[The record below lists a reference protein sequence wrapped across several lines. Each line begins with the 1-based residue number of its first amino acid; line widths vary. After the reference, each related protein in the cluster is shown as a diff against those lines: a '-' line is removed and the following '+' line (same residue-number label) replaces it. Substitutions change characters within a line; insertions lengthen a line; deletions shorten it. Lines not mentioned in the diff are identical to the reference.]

1 MLEWTLFY
9 VVSKFHISLLSDK
22 SKISFLK
29 LTLFKATLLIE
40 WTSGSLANKKTLIK
54 GKEKL
59 SEENIIARK
68 IADRRGNS

>member
-22 SKISFLK
+22 SKISCLK

-40 WTSGSLANKKTLIK
+40 WTSGSLENKKTLIK
-54 GKEKL
+54 GKENSVEKIFLFVSLISKL
-59 SEENIIARK
+59 NL
-68 IADRRGNS
+68 